1 MVSVASRHYYQIDL
15 SIQYIKHW
23 TQKCVRGEVRTFCWE
38 GKPILLS
45 LITINAWMEMRC
57 WWANCLSLGVVL
69 IRYSEKKGWYKS
81 EEIFGIG
88 GVCAKRPHTALA
100 HKLTQHVTGWHV
112 MHICYANGIPKG
124 KMPLRRKRML
134 VSRTHGKTSS
144 DFFFRRPLYR
154 KSEKVVED
162 VYTKIKMKT
171 QDEFT
176 TCTMVQNAH

>member
-1 MVSVASRHYYQIDL
+1 
-15 SIQYIKHW
+15 
-23 TQKCVRGEVRTFCWE
+23 
-38 GKPILLS
+38 
-45 LITINAWMEMRC
+45 
-57 WWANCLSLGVVL
+57 
-69 IRYSEKKGWYKS
+69 
-81 EEIFGIG
+81 
-88 GVCAKRPHTALA
+88 
-100 HKLTQHVTGWHV
+100 